1 MTMPNRTPGR
11 SIGTRL
17 AVALGLIL
25 ASTFS
30 SATTITFGGT
40 AFGPSGASSTVAG
53 AQIQD
58 FENGLPSNYTFSAGN
73 TTGGIFQGSVPLVA
87 SPPANDTSH
96 YMTSGVGSLTISYAT
111 PIRYFGLLWGT
122 VDAYNSITFHSG
134 SSSQTWTGST
144 ILSAPAFAGVN
155 GSAYVNFFAT
165 PGTTWN
171 SVTLSSTKAN
181 FEFDNAA
188 ISAVPEPAAIALMGL
203 GFGIAG
209 LGVLKKRKKSG
220 SRR

>member
-1 MTMPNRTPGR
+1 MTMPNRAPGGR
-11 SIGTRL
+11 LGTCL

-58 FENGLPSNYTFSAGN
+58 FETGVPSNYTFSAGN

-96 YMTSGVGSLTISYAT
+96 YMTSGVGSLTASYST
-111 PIRYFGLLWGT
+111 PINYFGLLWGT
-122 VDAYNSITFHSG
+122 VDGYNSITLRSG
-134 SSSQTWTGST
+134 SSSQTWTGSD
-144 ILSAPAFAGVN
+144 ILAAPGFTGVN

-171 SVTLSSTKAN
+171 SITFSSSKAN

-188 ISAVPEPAAIALMGL
+188 ISSVPEPAAVALIGL
-203 GFGIAG
+203 GFGLAG
-209 LGVLKKRKKSG
+209 FGVFRRRKSG
-220 SRR
+220 DR

>member
-1 MTMPNRTPGR
+1 MTKPNRTPMG
-11 SIGTRL
+11 SIGTCL
-17 AVALGLIL
+17 AVAFGLIL

-53 AQIQD
+53 ALVED
-58 FENGLPSNYTFSAGN
+58 FENGLPANYTFSVGN
-73 TTGGIFQGSVPLVA
+73 TSGGIFQGSVPLVA

-96 YMTSGVGSLTISYAT
+96 FATSGVGSLTISYAT

-122 VDAYNSITFHSG
+122 VDAYNSITFRSG
-134 SSSQTWTGST
+134 ASSQTWTGST

-165 PGTTWN
+165 PGTTWDKI
-171 SVTLSSTKAN
+171 TLSSSKAN

-188 ISAVPEPAAIALMGL
+188 ISIVPEPAALGLIGL
-203 GFGIAG
+203 GFGLAG
-209 LGVLKKRKKSG
+209 LGVFKRKKSRS
-220 SRR
+220 SR